1 MVKLLRTL
9 VVDDEERIRFFLK
22 ETLHRAGYEVT
33 TAASGEA
40 ALELLK
46 EEETAF
52 DVAILDLRLGGR
64 IDGQRVLEAIRWRFP
79 GTVVLM
85 LTAHGTLDN
94 AMDAI
99 QEGVDGYMLKPVEA
113 SEVRQAVR
121 TALARRE
128 RQAQVQLEEEDA
140 RAHLECGP
148 FVVDLES
155 HRVTRD
161 GEALEL
167 TPSEFKL
174 LLHFIQNEGVVLAPP
189 ELVAL
194 VRQYKPEHLREA
206 RQIIR
211 WYIHSLRQKIE
222 PCPSEP
228 CHILNVRG
236 VGYRFAS

>member
-1 MVKLLRTL
+1 MKLLQTL

-22 ETLHRAGYEVT
+22 ETLHRAGYMVT

-40 ALELLK
+40 ALALLQ
-46 EEETAF
+46 EEDTAF
-52 DVAILDLRLGGR
+52 DVASLDLRLGGR

-79 GTVVLM
+79 ETVVIM

-99 QEGVDGYMLKPVEA
+99 QEGVDGYLLKPVEA
-113 SEVRQAVR
+113 SEVRQAIQ

-128 RQAQVQLEEEDA
+128 RQAQVQLEDEDA

-148 FVVDLES
+148 FAVDLEG
-155 HRVTRD
+155 RCVTCE
-161 GEALEL
+161 GELVDL

-174 LLHFIQNEGVVLAPP
+174 LLHFIRHEGTVLTPP
-189 ELVAL
+189 ELVEV
-194 VRQYKPEHLREA
+194 VRDYKPEHLQEA

-211 WYIHSLRQKIE
+211 WYVHTLREKVE
-222 PCPSEP
+222 PQPSEP
-228 CHILNVRG
+228 CYILNVRG
-236 VGYRFAS
+236 VGYRFEG